1 MSRRKKGVGWEAR
14 IATPPEYRFVEFEGD
29 ADAVATI
36 FVNRDEGDID
46 IDGANFDVVE
56 LVFLLATEGCSWRI
70 RSGRKFGRAFGRK
83 MNRPIFWQRIG
94 EIVPNISRAASGIP
108 P

>member
-56 LVFLLATEGCSWRI
+56 LVFGRVSGQECGAETAIFVGAGANGTTATAMNFAIASIIGIEDI
-70 RSGRKFGRAFGRK
+70 RDA
-83 MNRPIFWQRIG
+83 
-94 EIVPNISRAASGIP
+94 
-108 P
+108 